1 MKNSHSYIFPF
12 IKYVKPAWYFNLA
25 GKREYPLWVNYDLL
39 DETSRGFLSY
49 DKSYSSHESALR
61 DAAYQALQKGM
72 IFFDS
77 QLALKMTDKPTIAD
91 NYRFVR
97 KYFNK
102 NWAILICLFRLLSL
116 VNPVRELKAFFNTN
130 KTEPVNVFSGHY
142 GYRDALT
149 STSVLLNSQP
159 KVSVIIPTLNRY
171 IYLKDVLNDLA
182 HQTYTNFEVLI
193 CDQSDPVDVAFYR
206 EFESLDIRL
215 IVQKEKALWR
225 ARNRSIVE
233 SGGEYILLFD
243 DDSRV
248 ENNWIE
254 NHLKCLDFF
263 EVEISSGVSLSK
275 VGARIP
281 AHYAWYRWSDQLD
294 TGNVMIRKSV
304 FRAIGLFD
312 RQFERQRMGDG
323 EFGLRC
329 YLAGFK
335 NISNP
340 SAQRVHLKVSSGG
353 LRQMGSWDA
362 WRPKNVLAPRPIP
375 SVLYLIRKYFGSG
388 SAVLF
393 VLTELPVSILPYKF
407 KGSKRGGFLSAL
419 IFIFLWPLF
428 LFQTARSWAKASK
441 MLRKG
446 ALIET
451 L

>member
-1 MKNSHSYIFPF
+1 MRSSPSHIFPF
-12 IKYVKPAWYFNLA
+12 IRYVKPAWYFNLA
-25 GKREYPLWVNYDLL
+25 GKRSYPLWVNYDLL
-39 DETSRGFLSY
+39 DETSRQLLSY
-49 DKSYSSHESALR
+49 DKNYSSHEAALR

-72 IFFDS
+72 IFFDNT
-77 QLALKMTDKPTIAD
+77 LALKITEEPTIAD

-102 NWAILICLFRLLSL
+102 NWALLICLIRLFSL
-116 VNPVRELKAFFNTN
+116 VNPVRELKAFFSTT
-130 KTEPVNVFSGHY
+130 KTGHVNVFSGHCDY
-142 GYRDALT
+142 KDELS
-149 STSVLLNSQP
+149 STSSLLSSQP

-206 EFESLDIRL
+206 EFDSLDIRL

-225 ARNRSIVE
+225 ARNRCIVE
-233 SGGEYILLFD
+233 SSGEYILLFD

-248 ENNWIE
+248 ESNWIE
-254 NHLKCLDFF
+254 NHLRCLDFF
-263 EVEISSGVSLSK
+263 KVEISSGVSLSK
-275 VGARIP
+275 VGAKIP
-281 AHYAWYRWSDQLD
+281 AHYAYYRWSDQLD
-294 TGNVMIRKSV
+294 TGNVMVRKSV
-304 FRAIGLFD
+304 FRETGLFD
-312 RQFERQRMGDG
+312 RQFEKQRMGDG

-340 SAQRVHLKVSSGG
+340 SAQRLHLKVSSGG

-375 SVLYLIRKYFGSG
+375 SVLYLVRKYFGSG
-388 SAVLF
+388 SALLF
-393 VLTELPVSILPYKF
+393 VLTELPVSIMPYKF
-407 KGSKRGGFLSAL
+407 KGSKMGGLLSLL

-428 LFQTARSWAKASK
+428 LFQVARSLGRATK
-441 MLRKG
+441 MLRVG
-446 ALIET
+446 ALIDT